1 MALTDEPT
9 GRPVP
14 NEPMDP
20 APIPIRKQKPLYAG
34 NVEAERSLLGAML
47 LRGEAVEAGLAVCE
61 SSDFVLSEHAHAFAA
76 VAAVYRRGDPV
87 DLVTVADQL
96 AREGLLDQVGGPS
109 ALIEWHGSVVS
120 TSNAGKYARIVH
132 DLAVMRRARVE
143 LDEIRNVNDLPGVG
157 AIVAKI
163 DALLAKEQSH
173 VIEFEDVAAVLRGE
187 VDEVQPTILRRD
199 DGQALIYP
207 GLTHWLMGE
216 PGKGK
221 TWVALYA
228 AAEVLADGGTVLYLD
243 WEGSRRIVGAR
254 LKALGCD
261 VDEVEERFLYHRP
274 HRITEASASFL
285 AGTVAARGVDLVI
298 CDGVAKALARQG
310 LNEDKA
316 PEVLQWLELV
326 VNPMA
331 EAGAAVLM
339 LDHVVKEKEGRG
351 LWARGSGAKL
361 GEVTGAAW
369 MVAAKGTF
377 SRTKKGSFAL
387 VQAKDREGF
396 VAADG
401 ETVAVIHASPDSGNL
416 TLRVQAPEAKGD
428 EPFRPTVLMERVS
441 HELESATA
449 TGQPMSKRTV
459 RAVVRGRND
468 VIDAALERLVSEGFA
483 SMDKAGYRSLAPF
496 RNDQE
501 EAS

>member
-1 MALTDEPT
+1 VALSDEPR
-9 GRPVP
+9 GRPIP
-14 NEPMDP
+14 NEPP
-20 APIPIRKQKPLYAG
+20 EPTPLRRQKPLYAG
-34 NVEAERSLLGAML
+34 NLEAERALLGAML
-47 LRGEAVEAGLAVCE
+47 LTVEAVEAGLSVCT
-61 SSDFVLSEHAHAFAA
+61 SSDFVLPEHGHAFTAMA
-76 VAAVYRRGDPV
+76 EIFRRGDPV
-87 DLVTVADQL
+87 DLVTVSDQL
-96 AREGLLDQVGGPS
+96 AREGLLEQVGGNA
-109 ALIEWHGSVVS
+109 ALLEWHASVVS
-120 TSNAGKYARIVH
+120 TSNAAKYARIVH
-132 DLAVMRRARVE
+132 DLALMRRARME
-143 LDEIRNVNDLPGVG
+143 LDEIRNVNDLPSVG
-157 AIVAKI
+157 AI
-163 DALLAKEQSH
+163 LAKVDAFLTEEQAH
-173 VIEFEDVAAVLRGE
+173 VIEFEDVAAVLKGE
-187 VDEVQPTILRRD
+187 VDEVAPTMLRRD

-228 AAEVLADGGTVLYLD
+228 AAEVLADGGAVMYLD

-261 VDEVEERFLYHRP
+261 VTQVDERFLYHRP
-274 HRITEASASFL
+274 QRITASSAAFL
-285 AGTVAARGVDLVI
+285 AGTVANRGVSLVV

-326 VNPMA
+326 VNPIA
-331 EAGAAVLM
+331 DAGAAVLM

-377 SRTKKGSFAL
+377 SRTKKGSFSL

-401 ETVAVIHASPDSGNL
+401 ETVAVIHAEPSGGNL
-416 TLRVQAPEAKGD
+416 TLRVHAPEPKTD
-428 EPFRPTVLMERVS
+428 EVFRPTVFMERIS
-441 HELESATA
+441 RELQKANAAGLTL
-449 TGQPMSKRTV
+449 SKRAV
-459 RAVVRGRND
+459 RATVKGSND
-468 VIDAALERLVSEGFA
+468 TKDLALETLVAEGYVA
-483 SMDKAGYRSLAPF
+483 QTKDGYRHVRPF
-496 RNDQE
+496 YNGE
-501 EAS
+501 EEG